1 MSYFHS
7 YSDLSYTLHSNMAS
21 IIVSREM
28 DITTRRTLVIFRLC
42 LRKTLPGRSRDYH
55 DANVFEKL
63 RFQKVFLSSLER
75 KAGIFNFIRF
85 DERFRKAYF
94 FETD

>member
-1 MSYFHS
+1 
-7 YSDLSYTLHSNMAS
+7 MAS

-28 DITTRRTLVIFRLC
+28 DITSKGPVHTTRRTLVIFRLC